1 MSTLKCCRPLAALIV
16 LVVAS
21 TLPAYADDPAG
32 DFARIH
38 EGMSK
43 LAPMVGKWRATA
55 IFHDG
60 DKLTENDGT
69 YNIEWALEDTYLECH
84 VESHRK
90 DNPSHHHSFVIYIT
104 YNPAS
109 QHYDVTY
116 LYSRWARRV
125 TETGDYDADKQEFKT
140 QAFIPQEDGVRDENV
155 HTVTALKDPDKI
167 VYTHYSR
174 YANESTERMDVVIT
188 LTREK

>member
-1 MSTLKCCRPLAALIV
+1 MWTLKRCRLTAALIV
-16 LVVAS
+16 ILTAS
-21 TLPAYADDPAG
+21 TLPAHADDPAG
-32 DFARIH
+32 DFVRIH

-69 YNIEWALEDTYLECH
+69 YDIGWALEDSYLECH
-84 VESHRK
+84 VELHRK
-90 DNPSHHHSFVIYIT
+90 DDPAHHHSFVIYIT

-109 QHYDVTY
+109 QHYDSTY

-125 TETGDYDADKQEFKT
+125 TETGDYDAAKQEFKT
-140 QAFIPQEDGVRDENV
+140 QAYIPLEDGVRNENV
-155 HTVTALKDPDKI
+155 HTVTHLQDPNKI

-174 YANESTERMDVVIT
+174 YDNESAERMDVEIT